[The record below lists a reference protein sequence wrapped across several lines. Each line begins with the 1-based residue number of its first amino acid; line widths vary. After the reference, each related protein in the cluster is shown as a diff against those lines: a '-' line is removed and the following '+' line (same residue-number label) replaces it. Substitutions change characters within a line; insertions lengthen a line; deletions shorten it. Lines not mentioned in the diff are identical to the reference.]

1 MIKNTMC
8 SLLRNATKSCNILS
22 MMMAVRPS
30 LNVYV
35 LSTAWQDNQSGP
47 RASSGIQAVENQS
60 QMALV
65 VWSRLLHHVLYAVS
79 DVSLEMQSS

>member
-1 MIKNTMC
+1 MC
-8 SLLRNATKSCNILS
+8 SLLRNAIKSCNILS
-22 MMMAVRPS
+22 MMMAVHPS

-35 LSTAWQDNQSGP
+35 LSAAWQDNQLGP
-47 RASSGIQAVENQS
+47 RASSGVQAVENQS